1 MKKML
6 RFILLLVVLLG
17 IAAAAGMWKV
27 RQLADSKLLIKEE
40 TIFTLEAGTGRLALG
55 QDLYREKVINR
66 PRVFQW
72 LLRVEP
78 ELSHFKAGTYRFT
91 PQMTVR
97 EMLQL
102 LASGKEAQF
111 PLRFVEG
118 MRVSDYLRQL
128 RDAPYVKHTLED
140 DSYATVA
147 KALGLEHAD
156 WVEGWF
162 WPDTWMYTANTSDI
176 AILKRAHQKMVA
188 EVAKVWEGRM
198 ENLPYADQNQLLTMA
213 SIIEKET
220 AVAEERDRV
229 ASVFINRLRIGMR
242 LQTDPTVIY
251 GMGAGY
257 TGKLTRKDLET
268 PTAYNTYT
276 ISGLPPGPIAV
287 PGEASLKAAAHP
299 AKTPYL
305 YFVADGKGGHTFT
318 TNLVSHNRAVQDY
331 LKVLKEKKCAVTISS
346 SRGWRAP
353 GRPPHVNWWWRRCSR
368 RVFTIWCL
376 PASRGGTI
384 LAEKLRSLVLDI
396 QSTGDE
402 VINDKAEV
410 LMFYAARVQLVET
423 VIKPALAR
431 GQWVIGDRH
440 DLSTQAYQGGGRG
453 IDRTMLATLRDA
465 VLGDFRPNLTLY
477 LDVTPEVGLQRA
489 RARGELDR
497 IEQESMN
504 FFNRTRA
511 RYLELAAADP
521 SIRTVDATQ
530 PLDAVARDIRATIA
544 QWMAEQ
550 AA

>member
-55 QDLYREKVINR
+55 QDLYREKVLNR

-331 LKVLKEKKCAVTISS
+331 LKVLKEKMRSNYIVIEGLEGAGKTTARQLVVETLQSAGI
-346 SRGWRAP
+346 
-353 GRPPHVNWWWRRCSR
+353 HDM
-368 RVFTIWCL
+368 VFTRE
-376 PASRGGTI
+376 PGGTI